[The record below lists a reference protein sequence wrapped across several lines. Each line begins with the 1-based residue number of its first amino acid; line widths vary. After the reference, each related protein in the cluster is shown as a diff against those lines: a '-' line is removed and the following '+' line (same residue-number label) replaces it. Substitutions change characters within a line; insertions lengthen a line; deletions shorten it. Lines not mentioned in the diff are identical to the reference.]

1 MAAAE
6 PAPAAEAT
14 KPLAERVAELK
25 QKLGGWQFQLPS
37 YIAER
42 LTYGR
47 DKFLAKPEG
56 TS

>member
-1 MAAAE
+1 MP
-6 PAPAAEAT
+6 PA

-25 QKLGGWQFQLPS
+25 AKVEGWQFQVPS

-47 DKFLAKPEG
+47 DKMLAKPEG